1 MNTPRDPG
9 QAPRR
14 DQLILYDQTK
24 LLFGAAPTSVWG
36 TLLGGSVL
44 VITLWSVIDPVI
56 LLTWAAL
63 FALVTLG
70 RAVHAIIFWR
80 KAPDYTQSRKWAHQ
94 FTFGTVLAALCWGA
108 TAIWLFA
115 ANEPVYQV
123 ILSFIL
129 SVACAVA
136 LSNLSSLRT
145 PVMAFMIISLL
156 PLAIR
161 FLLTDND
168 LGRWMGILV
177 LLLIM
182 LMIMSALRVYR
193 TTYASIARRL
203 DSIAREE
210 ELRKSQERLSMHIQG
225 TPVAVVEWDENFR
238 VTSWNPAAEHIFG
251 YKRDIMI
258 GRHAAGVIVPVGARH
273 EVDAIWDELQQSKGG
288 VQRTHEAI
296 TREGRTILCEWYFTP
311 LVDDSGTMIGV
322 ASLAQ
327 DVTERIRMEHI
338 KNEFISVVSHELRTP
353 LTSIRGSLS
362 LVMGGV
368 TGELP
373 EKTREM
379 LEIANNNTE
388 RLLSIINQILDIE
401 KIESGE
407 LVYKHQTVEIMP
419 LIEQAIAGNSG
430 YAHQFEVHFELG
442 ERTEGAMVRADPD
455 RLMQVLNNLMSNAV
469 KFSHKGDAVE
479 LGATRRG
486 ERIRVYITDHGPGIP
501 EAFQSKLFDKF
512 AQWDASDTR
521 AVSGTGLGLSIA
533 KGIVEQHGGQIGFET
548 QVGRG
553 STFYFEL
560 PELGTPA
567 GATL

>member
-1 MNTPRDPG
+1 MKKPTEQG
-9 QAPRR
+9 QASRR
-14 DQLILYDQTK
+14 DRLILYDQTK
-24 LLFGAAPTSVWG
+24 LLFGSVLTSVWG

-44 VITLWSVIDPVI
+44 VITLWPVI
-56 LLTWAAL
+56 EHTILVTWAVML
-63 FALVTLG
+63 TLITLG
-70 RAVHAIIFWR
+70 RAIHAIIFWR
-80 KAPDYTQSRKWAHQ
+80 KAPQDSQSLKWMHQ
-94 FTFGTVLAALCWGA
+94 FTLGTILAALTWGSS
-108 TAIWLFA
+108 AIWLFA
-115 ANEPVYQV
+115 ETHPVYQV
-123 ILSFIL
+123 ILCFIL

-136 LSNLSSLRT
+136 LGNLSSLRA
-145 PVMAFMIISLL
+145 PVVAFMVISLL

-161 FLLTDND
+161 FLLTDYD
-168 LGRWMGILV
+168 LGRWMGVLV

-182 LMIMSALRVYR
+182 LMVMSALRVYR

-238 VTSWNPAAEHIFG
+238 VSSWNPAAERIFG
-251 YKRDIMI
+251 YKGELMI
-258 GRHAAGVIVPVGARH
+258 GRHAAGLIVPVGARQ
-273 EVDAIWDELQQSKGG
+273 EVDAIWKELLQSKGG
-288 VQRTHEAI
+288 VHRTHEAI
-296 TREGRTILCEWYFTP
+296 TREGKTILCEWYFTP

-353 LTSIRGSLS
+353 LTSIRGSLG

-407 LVYKHQTVEIMP
+407 LVYNYQTVEVMP
-419 LIEQAIAGNSG
+419 LIEQAMLNNIG

-442 ERTEGAMVRADPD
+442 ERAEGAMLRADPE

-469 KFSHKGDAVE
+469 KFTRKGDTVE

-501 EAFQSKLFDKF
+501 AAFQNKLFDKF

-533 KGIVEQHGGQIGFET
+533 KGIIEQHDGQIGFET
-548 QVGRG
+548 REGLG

-560 PELGTPA
+560 PELGAPSGT
-567 GATL
+567 TQ